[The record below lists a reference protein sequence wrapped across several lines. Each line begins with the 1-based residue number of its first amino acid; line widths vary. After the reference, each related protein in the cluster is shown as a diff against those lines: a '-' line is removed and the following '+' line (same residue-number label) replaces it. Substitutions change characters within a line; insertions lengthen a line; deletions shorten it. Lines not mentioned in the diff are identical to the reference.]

1 MKQTWQT
8 FRQMLPPWV
17 SARVGGDD
25 LAGISAPKKAGPFES
40 GSGGSEGATPSSVG
54 VVGGAAAGSEPAV
67 SGGGGGDDGGG
78 LPTVT
83 GGTAT
88 AGLVGG
94 EDKVAEP
101 LVN

>member
-25 LAGISAPKKAGPFES
+25 QAGISAPKRAGPFDG

-67 SGGGGGDDGGG
+67 SGGSGGEDDG
-78 LPTVT
+78 LPAVT

-88 AGLVGG
+88 GGLVGG

-101 LVN
+101 LVK